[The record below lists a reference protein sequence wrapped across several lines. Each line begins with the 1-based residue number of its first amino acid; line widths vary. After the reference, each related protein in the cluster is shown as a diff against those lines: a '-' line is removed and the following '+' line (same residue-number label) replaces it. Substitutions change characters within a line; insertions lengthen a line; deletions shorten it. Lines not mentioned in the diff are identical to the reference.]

1 MKFKI
6 NTIEK
11 EIPENVVNFLESD
24 TIGMTN
30 CQSFYPL
37 LRKFHRGKSIEKC
50 KLKNPYEVI
59 NLEKINESN
68 DDESNDDESGVI
80 VNPKKGFFGAP
91 FVKTTKTRHEERFF

>member
-24 TIGMTN
+24 AIGMTN

-59 NLEKINESN
+59 NLEKINESMMTN
-68 DDESNDDESGVI
+68 LMMMNQVLSLI
-80 VNPKKGFFGAP
+80 LKKGFFGAP